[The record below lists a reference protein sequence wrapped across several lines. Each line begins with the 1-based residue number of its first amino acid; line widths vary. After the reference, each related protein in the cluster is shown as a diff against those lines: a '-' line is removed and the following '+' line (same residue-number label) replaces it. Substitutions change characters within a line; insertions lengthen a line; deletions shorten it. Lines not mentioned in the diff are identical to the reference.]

1 MMARIIELEKK
12 VDILENKLIRMDAR
26 LSVQERLLQTITT
39 KVLGKENAEQKSKA
53 KQRRKKRE
61 E

>member
-1 MMARIIELEKK
+1 MIARIIELEKK

>member
-1 MMARIIELEKK
+1 MARIIELEKK

>member
-1 MMARIIELEKK
+1 MARIIELEKK
-12 VDILENKLIRMDAR
+12 VDILENKLIRIDAR
-26 LSVQERLLQTITT
+26 LSIQERLLQSITT

>member
-12 VDILENKLIRMDAR
+12 VDILENKLIRIDAR
-26 LSVQERLLQTITT
+26 LSIQERLLQSITT